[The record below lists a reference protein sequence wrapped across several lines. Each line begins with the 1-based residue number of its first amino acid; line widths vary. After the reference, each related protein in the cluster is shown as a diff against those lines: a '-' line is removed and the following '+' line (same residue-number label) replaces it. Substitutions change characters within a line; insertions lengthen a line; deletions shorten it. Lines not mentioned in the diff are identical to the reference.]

1 MAGDWVK
8 MRCALQHDPKV
19 IAVGRFIHA
28 LPSFSNWLS
37 MGTVDAMPMCNA
49 ALRYIVTGALHVT
62 WSAANEHAKNGAIAG
77 ATLEWID
84 LVTGI
89 TGFGQAMESVG
100 WAAIE
105 DGSLLFP
112 KFDYNNT
119 SSSERVRKFR
129 ERQKQSGNGYSNA
142 LQKRDV
148 TLQKRVEKR
157 RVEKRVS
164 TNVDTKYS
172 ADFIRFWEAFPP
184 GRKAK
189 KFNTF
194 KAWKSAITRADP
206 EAIIAAAIEY
216 ASSDAGRGEFVSGP
230 EPWLNGN
237 RWDDDR
243 AAWADRS
250 RQVTTSPKR
259 KLADLFTSGGA
270 R

>member
-37 MGTVDAMPMCNA
+37 IGTVESMPVCNA

-62 WSAANEHAKNGAIAG
+62 WSAANEHAKNGTIVG

-89 TGFGQAMESVG
+89 SGFGQAMQSVG
-100 WAAIE
+100 WATIE
-105 DGSLLFP
+105 DGSLQFP
-112 KFDYNNT
+112 KFDSNNT
-119 SSSERVRKFR
+119 SSAERVRKFR
-129 ERQKQSGNGYSNA
+129 ERQRQVSKGNSNA
-142 LQKRDV
+142 LLKRDV
-148 TLQKRVEKR
+148 TLQETPEKR

-164 TNVDTKYS
+164 TNVDTKYP
-172 ADFIRFWEAFPP
+172 ADFLRFWEAFPA
-184 GRKAK
+184 GRKTK
-189 KFNTF
+189 KPNAL
-194 KAWKSAITRADP
+194 KAWKAAVQRTDP
-206 EAIIAAAIEY
+206 ETIIAAAIEY
-216 ASSDAGRGEFVSGP
+216 AASDAGRGEFVSGP

-243 AAWADRS
+243 AAWADR
-250 RQVTTSPKR
+250 RQPNGPPKR
-259 KLADLFTSGGA
+259 KLADLFTSGGS

>member
-37 MGTVDAMPMCNA
+37 VGTVEAMPMCNA

-62 WSAANEHAKNGAIAG
+62 WSAANEHAKDGVIVGAS
-77 ATLEWID
+77 LDWID

-89 TGFGQAMESVG
+89 TGFGRAMESVG
-100 WAAIE
+100 WATIE
-105 DGSLLFP
+105 DNSLLFP

-119 SSSERVRKFR
+119 SGAERVRKFR
-129 ERQKQSGNGYSNA
+129 ERQKQKSNGYSNG
-142 LQKRDV
+142 QRNVTCNVTETPKR
-148 TLQKRVEKR
+148 REEKR
-157 RVEKRVS
+157 REEKKKS
-164 TNVDTKYS
+164 NYP
-172 ADFIRFWEAFPP
+172 ADFLRFWEAFPS

-189 KFNTF
+189 KGNAL
-194 KAWKSAITRADP
+194 KAWKSAIAKADP
-206 EAIIAAAIEY
+206 ETIIAAALEY
-216 ASSDAGRGEFVSGP
+216 AASHKGQSEFVSGP

-237 RWDDDR
+237 CWDDDR

-250 RQVTTSPKR
+250 RQSPLPAKR
-259 KLADLFTSGGA
+259 KLADLFTSGGN